1 MLVHETHH
9 ISRAL
14 ITSSLLP
21 CVLDGFSGVRSGGS
35 ALSIPP
41 AYSMFF
47 FSFVTAGPVLL
58 TFCLLMQI
66 GRYSPSCLSLEAR
79 FRQLSSLLK
88 LSTSCFLLQKILPR
102 SAGIWSRRK
111 KADQEWNGRKET
123 DWLDSAGSIIATI
136 HLRVRGKN
144 SYEERGKELRHDESA
159 DVKTEHKMEQK
170 NGLEVTK

>member
-111 KADQEWNGRKET
+111 KPTRSGTGERRRT
-123 DWLDSAGSIIATI
+123 GSTAQGQLLPQFT
-136 HLRVRGKN
+136 
-144 SYEERGKELRHDESA
+144 
-159 DVKTEHKMEQK
+159 
-170 NGLEVTK
+170 